1 MGACSRISRPDS
13 CVRGFLLRFKS
24 LTGSYNLL
32 FHSGATLAYTWH
44 DYRPGMTLPQSSDDS
59 KPVAADAKD
68 TTTSAGSSNAATAT
82 PDAPLTSKFIP
93 FWKRAAWSGFHVIG
107 GCVAASLILAT
118 RSRLVRTVTYLP
130 PARKGSK
137 GPKTKPRIH
146 LETASDPYGF
156 GTEVPLQ
163 DCLLA
168 MGKEGDWK
176 LKFKIKDQ
184 GYWVAPVT
192 GAKING
198 QPVPPKLEDARDHI
212 LSSWKRIGE
221 LGTVPKPS
229 PNRIA

>member
-1 MGACSRISRPDS
+1 MAALS
-13 CVRGFLLRFKS
+13 
-24 LTGSYNLL
+24 
-32 FHSGATLAYTWH
+32 H
-44 DYRPGMTLPQSSDDS
+44 DS
-59 KPVAADAKD
+59 KPAAADAKD
-68 TTTSAGSSNAATAT
+68 TTTTTSAGSSSNAVAAT
-82 PDAPLTSKFIP
+82 PDAPPTPKFIP
-93 FWKRAAWSGFHVIG
+93 FWKRAAWSGFHLIG
-107 GCVAASLILAT
+107 GCVAAGLILAT

-137 GPKTKPRIH
+137 GPKSKPRIH

-156 GTEVPLQ
+156 GLEVPLQ

-192 GAKING
+192 RAKING

-229 PNRIA
+229 PNLIA